1 MGTTWVDR
9 ARDFCRGLVIRESP
23 DPRVAQ
29 TLFLLLVLVD
39 LVFRAP
45 GRITTDE
52 ILASPGWTLTGLIV
66 ILVAQVIASITPW
79 SRMPESVIAAL
90 PVLDLAG
97 LGLIG
102 LNPQGSGAGILA
114 AVPAVWLVWQYGGR
128 GVVIAT
134 TACAGLLGL
143 PALLY
148 FGFDG
153 ATLSRTVLDPA
164 VASLMAGVAWALLTT
179 ARQVGEE
186 AARRSHELAET
197 MQQLRHSRAF
207 ADAIF
212 ESVDV
217 GLVLLGKDGEY
228 LTINRKHREF
238 MDLAFPDGHAGRAG
252 QLGDVFAEDG
262 VRRLAKH
269 EMPSLRAARGEE
281 FDDIRMW
288 VGSDP
293 LTRRACSVSSRAVRY
308 SDGTLVGAALAYK
321 DVTDFLRSMG
331 VKDDFVAMVSHEFRT
346 PLTSIHGYV
355 SLILEDDEGVEGD
368 GQRLSPE
375 DRHYLNVVSRN
386 TERLHR
392 LVTDL
397 LSSAE
402 SRPMELERAPTN
414 VAELVRASV
423 DSARPHAES
432 KHLAVTV
439 EAPRHLRIMVDPL
452 RFAQVID
459 NLVSNAVKYTEPGG
473 EVTVSLTGFDD
484 HIELRVADT
493 GIGIDP
499 AERDRL
505 FTRFFRTKD
514 VEERSIQGV
523 GLGLSISKK
532 IVETHGGR
540 IEVDSSTEG
549 STFLVWLPLDLV
561 LSDDQIQAQEDLEV
575 LAEIERV
582 RTG

>member
-9 ARDFCRGLVIRESP
+9 ARDFCRALVIRESP

-29 TLFLLLVLVD
+29 SLFLLLVLAD
-39 LVFRAP
+39 LVLRAP
-45 GRITTDE
+45 GLITTDE
-52 ILASPGWTLTGLIV
+52 VLREPTWPLAGLMIV
-66 ILVAQVIASITPW
+66 LVAQIGASITPW
-79 SRMPESVIAAL
+79 SRTPESVIAAL
-90 PVLDLAG
+90 PILDLAG
-97 LGLIG
+97 VGLLR
-102 LNPQGSGAGILA
+102 LNPEASGVGALA
-114 AVPAVWLVWQYGGR
+114 VVPAVWLVWQFGFR
-128 GVVIAT
+128 GVAMAAISCFAVMGA
-134 TACAGLLGL
+134 

-153 ATLSRTVLDPA
+153 ATLSRTLLDPL
-164 VASLMAGVAWALLTT
+164 VAALMAGVAWALLTT
-179 ARQVGEE
+179 TRQVGEE
-186 AARRSHELAET
+186 AARRSHELADAL
-197 MQQLRHSRAF
+197 QQLRHTRAF

-217 GLVLLGKDGEY
+217 GLVLLDKDGSY
-228 LTINRKHREF
+228 LTVNRKHHEF
-238 MDLAFPDGHAGRAG
+238 MDLAFPDGHAGKAG

-269 EMPSLRAARGEE
+269 EMPSYRAARGEE

-288 VGSDP
+288 VGADP
-293 LTRRACSVSSRAVRY
+293 LTRRACSVSARAVRD
-308 SDGTLVGAALAYK
+308 SDGTLVGASLAYK

-355 SLILEDDEGVEGD
+355 SLILEEEE
-368 GQRLSPE
+368 RLSPE
-375 DRHYLNVVSRN
+375 DTHYLKVVARN
-386 TERLHR
+386 TDRLHR

-402 SRPMELERAPTN
+402 SRPMEIDRAPTN
-414 VAELVRASV
+414 VCEIVRASV
-423 DSARPHAES
+423 ESARPQAEAKDLS
-432 KHLAVTV
+432 VTV
-439 EAPRHLRIMVDPL
+439 EAPSYLRIMVDPS
-452 RFAQVID
+452 RFAQVVD
-459 NLVSNAVKYTEPGG
+459 NLVSNAVKYTLPGG
-473 EVTVSLTGFDD
+473 EVSVSLAGFDE
-484 HIELRVADT
+484 HIELRVSDT

-523 GLGLSISKK
+523 GLGLSITKK

-540 IEVDSSTEG
+540 IEVDSSPEG

-561 LSDDQIQAQEDLEV
+561 LSDDQLQAAEDLEV
-575 LAEIERV
+575 LEEIERV